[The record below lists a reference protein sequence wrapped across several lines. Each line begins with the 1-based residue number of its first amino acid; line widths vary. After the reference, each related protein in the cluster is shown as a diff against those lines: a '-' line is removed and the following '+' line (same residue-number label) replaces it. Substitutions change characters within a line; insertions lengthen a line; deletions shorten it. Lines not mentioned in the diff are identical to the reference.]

1 MLDMWADISDAQTAQ
16 YCHDELGNS
25 LLLAHITTGEY
36 VPHFVI
42 SESTITM

>member
-1 MLDMWADISDAQTAQ
+1 MLAMWADVSDAQTAQ

-25 LLLAHITTGEY
+25 LLLPHITTGEY